1 MSGAR
6 GRRQL
11 AMSEVRFQKDDG
23 WYVVSLPGVPG
34 AYTQGRTKNSA
45 YNNLLSLL
53 RDLEKARRD
62 GLIK

>member
-1 MSGAR
+1 
-6 GRRQL
+6 
-11 AMSEVRFQKDDG
+11 MSEVRFEKDDG
-23 WYVVSLPGVPG
+23 WYIVSLPGVSG